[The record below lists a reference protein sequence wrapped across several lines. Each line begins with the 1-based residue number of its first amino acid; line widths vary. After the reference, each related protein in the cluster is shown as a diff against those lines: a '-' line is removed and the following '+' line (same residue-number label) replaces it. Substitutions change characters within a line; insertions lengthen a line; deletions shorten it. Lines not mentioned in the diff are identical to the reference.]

1 MARPHPLFAT
11 EIDRACSAATHVI
24 LRRQKPEL
32 PPPKHASPKPTRDH
46 PCCRRSR
53 SAIDSVAEREIAKIL
68 TPHLILMRCPFYSK
82 PRPASLP
89 FFKDTSNRDM
99 KSKPSTPRA
108 PVPGIGPLCS
118 GTQSPRHPHLAA
130 SCIGQ
135 RWSPVRG
142 AKLLC
147 QRIHALVRL
156 LLTWVCGDCV
166 VRLRWSR
173 GFLPSCLGERRLSL
187 RFGARVGVENIVW

>member
-1 MARPHPLFAT
+1 MSSCAGKSQSSLLPSMRARNQHETTP
-11 EIDRACSAATHVI
+11 AAAVEAEQI
-24 LRRQKPEL
+24 PA
-32 PPPKHASPKPTRDH
+32 AS
-46 PCCRRSR
+46 
-53 SAIDSVAEREIAKIL
+53 EIAVFSR
-68 TPHLILMRCPFYSK
+68 LMSCSCAGFYSTI
-82 PRPASLP
+82 PNHVPP
-89 FFKDTSNRDM
+89 YFHFFKDTSIRDM

-108 PVPGIGPLCS
+108 PVPGISPSCS

-135 RWSPVRG
+135 RWSPVKR

-166 VRLRWSR
+166 VRLPWSR
-173 GFLPSCLGERRLSL
+173 GFLPVVWVSLGASRSL
-187 RFGARVGVENIVW
+187 AHISEWHI

>member
-1 MARPHPLFAT
+1 M
-11 EIDRACSAATHVI
+11 
-24 LRRQKPEL
+24 RRQKPEL

-46 PCCRRSR
+46 PCCRRSSR
-53 SAIDSVAEREIAKIL
+53 VDITESEIAEIL
-68 TPHLILMRCPFYSK
+68 TPHLMFMRWLFHLK
-82 PRPASLP
+82 LRPALHP
-89 FFKDTSNRDM
+89 FFKDTSIRDM

-108 PVPGIGPLCS
+108 PVPGIGPSCS

-135 RWSPVRG
+135 RWSPGRG

-173 GFLPSCLGERRLSL
+173 GFLP
-187 RFGARVGVENIVW
+187 GVWVSAGCP